1 MAGYTLSRYPNLRG
15 RMLPERTTCA
25 IAGGGPAG
33 LTAGYLL
40 ARAGLDVVV
49 LEKHADFLRDF
60 RGDTI
65 HHDERLD
72 EFTHVVSRA
81 AAAIAAIDRSSVAW
95 REKPDR
101 SPVSA
106 ADEAANAVIVQGL
119 SRLLPGVPVVSEE
132 EHMKPS
138 GLDDALFS

>member
-1 MAGYTLSRYPNLRG
+1 MADQTP
-15 RMLPERTTCA
+15 PAATC
-25 IAGGGPAG
+25 IVAGGGPAG
-33 LTAGYLL
+33 LMLGYLL
-40 ARAGLDVVV
+40 ARAGITVMV